1 MKKILLASAI
11 LALTASVASAQ
22 FAGPTATT
30 PRAGVL
36 NSVHD
41 MRGYTTGVTDTTV
54 GGIDQQRVCAF
65 CHTPHHA
72 LADTGNGPAP
82 IEYLPLWSH
91 EINTLTFNGY
101 QSTTLQ
107 STAYGSDILVGPSRL
122 CMSCH
127 DGTVAID
134 THYTQSGSSKLTN
147 DQFNN
152 PGVGWGANGGGG
164 DLTNDHP
171 VGFDYNAVAGATTQD
186 TPVAMTSTSDGY
198 INPSSVQFKN
208 RPSGAPAVTIADRL
222 YKPLGTSTVG
232 IMTCAT
238 CHDVHNRKNGD
249 EAIGINYLVMAP
261 QRDSSL
267 CLTCHIK

>member
-1 MKKILLASAI
+1 
-11 LALTASVASAQ
+11 
-22 FAGPTATT
+22 
-30 PRAGVL
+30 
-36 NSVHD
+36 